1 MKKIIKSSFCLLLVL
16 TLIGCGSM
24 TNRKAAPS
32 AQYRAEN
39 EYMQLAIEEARDG
52 IYNSD
57 GGPFGSVVIKDGK
70 VVGKGHNTVL
80 KDNDSTCH
88 GEISAIR
95 DAEKALESYDLSGC
109 VIYTTGEPCQMC
121 LAACIWAN
129 IDHVYY
135 GCSIKDNS
143 LIGFRDEQID
153 NTLGGRANMLHYL
166 EQLDEDACLKLF
178 EEYNAMEKTIY

>member
-1 MKKIIKSSFCLLLVL
+1 
-16 TLIGCGSM
+16 
-24 TNRKAAPS
+24 
-32 AQYRAEN
+32 
-39 EYMQLAIEEARDG
+39 
-52 IYNSD
+52 
-57 GGPFGSVVIKDGK
+57 
-70 VVGKGHNTVL
+70 
-80 KDNDSTCH
+80 
-88 GEISAIR
+88 
-95 DAEKALESYDLSGC
+95 
-109 VIYTTGEPCQMC
+109 MC

-178 EEYNAMEKTIY
+178 KEYNAMEKTIY